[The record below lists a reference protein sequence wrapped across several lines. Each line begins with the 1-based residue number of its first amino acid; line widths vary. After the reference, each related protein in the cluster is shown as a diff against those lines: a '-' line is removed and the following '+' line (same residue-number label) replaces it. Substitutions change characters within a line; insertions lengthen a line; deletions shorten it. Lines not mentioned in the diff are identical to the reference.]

1 MDMIDFISREKARGD
16 CYRLLSVCFY
26 QPERDLFLQEDLFGN
41 LASRM
46 QQVCPAASAAAGELE
61 KAFSECSEEEL
72 TVDYARLFVGPHEL
86 LAPPFGSVYL
96 DGERK
101 VMGNSTLEVIDM
113 YEAQGIV
120 MDSEFKNLPDHITA
134 ELEFMHYLIHQET
147 KTLQLSD
154 IAGTKALLKI
164 QEHFLNRHLKR
175 WIPPFC
181 DNMQGGADCR
191 FYTLLAACTSLFV
204 GGDGAGEELPGELQH
219 KKASD

>member
-16 CYRLLSVCFY
+16 CYRFLSACFY
-26 QPERDLFLQEDLFGN
+26 QPERDLFLKEDLFRN
-41 LASRM
+41 LAS
-46 QQVCPAASAAAGELE
+46 QTEQVCPAASAAAGELE
-61 KAFSECSEEEL
+61 KAFSECSEEQL

-101 VMGNSTLEVIDM
+101 VMGNSTLEVIEI

-134 ELEFMHYLIHQET
+134 ELEFMHYLIHKE
-147 KTLQLSD
+147 
-154 IAGTKALLKI
+154 TKALQMSDITGTLAFLKI

-181 DNMQGGADCR
+181 DNMKRGADCR
-191 FYTLLAACTSLFV
+191 FYTLLAAYTSLFI
-204 GGDGAGEELPGELQH
+204 GGDCVGEGLPEELQN
-219 KKASD
+219 KKASA